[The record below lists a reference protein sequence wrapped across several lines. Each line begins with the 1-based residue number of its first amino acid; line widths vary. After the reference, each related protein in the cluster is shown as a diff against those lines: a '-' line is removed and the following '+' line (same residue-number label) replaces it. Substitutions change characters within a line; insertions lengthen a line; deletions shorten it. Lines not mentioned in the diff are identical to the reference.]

1 MNLKTYFGQ
10 MYRVNQ
16 MNRMIRIQIKIL
28 YMIIGY
34 LKKAKKHGIAVTS
47 YTIYNLD
54 QQLLAWVR
62 ST

>member
-1 MNLKTYFGQ
+1 
-10 MYRVNQ
+10 MYRVNE
-16 MNRMIRIQIKIL
+16 MNRMIRIQMKVL

-34 LKKAKKHGIAVTS
+34 LKKAITHGIAVTS